1 MPQSQLPVHTHFIYF
16 FFLLFFQ
23 KKKEQKRERERERV
37 SETTAGL
44 HIGGMI
50 AFFISHL

>member
-1 MPQSQLPVHTHFIYF
+1 MPQSQLPVHTHFIF
-16 FFLLFFQ
+16 IFIFIFSK
-23 KKKEQKRERERERV
+23 KKKEQERERERV

-50 AFFISHL
+50 AFSISHL